1 MRINFNNW
9 AIRYK
14 ITLLIMA
21 VFLAAF
27 IFFSIF
33 IYNYNKQE
41 FYTTTQNQIKL
52 ISNVLGENNSAAIL
66 FKDVNAGQQSIR
78 FAHLIKGLTQI
89 EILDKDNFL
98 IAKYQSNED
107 NEFIKFLPYYKVR
120 KDTFLDISHFILNV
134 HPVVFEKDTIGKV
147 LVTYDKQIFLD
158 KFNKYIVYQI
168 LIFTIVFIIAFFI
181 VLFMQRFITR
191 PIKSLT
197 DTMKTVS
204 LNNDYTVR
212 LHPKGKDELG
222 EMMRVFNYMLTHIEK
237 QSNELIRS
245 KEKATNLAGSK
256 DKFLAQMSHEI
267 RTPLNAIFGFI
278 TLFEKTNLSPD
289 QSLYLG
295 YVKSSLENL
304 GGIINDILDFS
315 KIEAGKL
322 LIEKKEFDI
331 SQMLNDLIHVFE
343 PKVTEKDL
351 KINLLISPEVPYII
365 KADKLRLNQVLVNLI
380 GNAIKFTE
388 KGAISLNVEATK
400 LTSKYYRITFSVKD
414 TGIGISKEQREKIF
428 EEFKQASGEVTVKY
442 GGTGLGLSISKRLV
456 EMHGGKLS
464 VESELGKGSTF
475 SFALDLEG
483 KESIPYTQKE
493 EKDSIDII
501 KKRLME
507 KKMKLL
513 VAEDNKLNQ
522 ILITKI
528 LTSLNMSVTMVGNGQ
543 EAISFLEKDDFDLI
557 LMDIQMPVMDGY
569 QATKH
574 IRSYFEDKPN
584 KKNIPIIALSAA
596 VTKAER
602 NKAKHIGMNY
612 FIPKPFKEDEII
624 LTIGEL
630 SK

>member
-1 MRINFNNW
+1 MKINFNNW

-14 ITLLIMA
+14 ITLLIMS
-21 VFLAAF
+21 VFLITF
-27 IFFSIF
+27 IFLSIF
-33 IYNYNKQE
+33 IYSYSKKN
-41 FYTTTQNQIKL
+41 FYATTQNQIKL
-52 ISNVLGENNSAAIL
+52 ISNVLGESNSAAIL

-107 NEFIKFLPYYKVR
+107 NEFIKFSPYYKVR
-120 KDTFLDISHFILNV
+120 KDTFLEISHFILNV

-147 LVTYDKQIFLD
+147 LLTYDKRIFLD

-204 LNNDYTVR
+204 SNNDYTVR

-222 EMMRVFNYMLTHIEK
+222 EMMQVFNYMLTHIEK
-237 QSNELIRS
+237 QSNELIKS
-245 KEKATNLAGSK
+245 KEKATNLAKAK

-315 KIEAGKL
+315 KIEAGEL

-331 SQMLNDLIHVFE
+331 RDMLNDLIHIFE
-343 PKVTEKDL
+343 PKAMEKNL
-351 KINLLISPEVPYII
+351 KINLFISPEVPKII
-365 KADKLRLNQVLVNLI
+365 KADRLRLNQVLVNLI

-388 KGAISLNVEATK
+388 EGTISLNVESTK

-414 TGIGISKEQREKIF
+414 TGIGIPKEKREKIF

-456 EMHGGKLS
+456 EVHGGKLS
-464 VESELGKGSTF
+464 VESELGKGSIF
-475 SFALDLEG
+475 SFTLDLEG
-483 KESIPYTQKE
+483 KESISYTQKE
-493 EKDSIDII
+493 EKEAIDII
-501 KKRLME
+501 KKRLMA
-507 KKMKLL
+507 KNMKLL

-522 ILITKI
+522 ILIKKI
-528 LTSLNMSVTMVGNGQ
+528 LTSLNMSVTMAENGQ
-543 EAISFLEKDDFDLI
+543 EVINFLEKDDFDLI

-569 QATKH
+569 EATKH
-574 IRSYFEDKPN
+574 IRTSFEDKPN

-596 VTKAER
+596 VTEAER
-602 NKAKHIGMNY
+602 NKAKHIGMNE
-612 FIPKPFKEDEII
+612 FIPKPLKEEEII
-624 LTIGEL
+624 LAINNVI
-630 SK
+630 K